1 MMLWHMSTSNT
12 INDIHADEYGNACRY
27 YLPSGIPQSVQ
38 LGGVHIPADA
48 HAPSHRSDTRSS
60 VIPAWWRAHP
70 RISPLMH
77 TLICMEVTCRSCL
90 CSPADCVEKKAARRT
105 PTGGASARRWSQKG
119 RRKSE
124 SCSSPCNASQEALIA
139 KAHQNNETCL
149 I

>member
-1 MMLWHMSTSNT
+1 MSTSNT

-77 TLICMEVTCRSCL
+77 TLICMEVTRRSCL
-90 CSPADCVEKKAARRT
+90 CGRCASPACTMTASKRR
-105 PTGGASARRWSQKG
+105 PPGAPRPEVQVPEDG
-119 RRKSE
+119 RRKVGE
-124 SCSSPCNASQEALIA
+124 NRRAEARPA
-139 KAHQNNETCL
+139 MGHKRH
-149 I
+149 

>member
-1 MMLWHMSTSNT
+1 MLRHMSTSNT

-77 TLICMEVTCRSCL
+77 TLICIEVTRCSELCRLRIMGPSDI
-90 CSPADCVEKKAARRT
+90 PAGHRMSWLTTAL
-105 PTGGASARRWSQKG
+105 PQQSQQQICAQ
-119 RRKSE
+119 RVS
-124 SCSSPCNASQEALIA
+124 ALITTSLMVNLCVHA
-139 KAHQNNETCL
+139 GEPFN
-149 I
+149 